1 MTRVEE
7 LKSWLKERI
16 KTTCTGCVEEDF
28 CSETDKHDCKVA
40 TEVAIELYSE
50 VERFFEEKRGHQD
63 GLDRYSCD
71 ALPKL

>member
-1 MTRVEE
+1 MTRVEK

-16 KTTCTGCVEEDF
+16 KTTCAGCVEEGF

-50 VERFFEEKRGHQD
+50 VERLFEEKRGHRY
-63 GLDRYSCD
+63 GLD
-71 ALPKL
+71 